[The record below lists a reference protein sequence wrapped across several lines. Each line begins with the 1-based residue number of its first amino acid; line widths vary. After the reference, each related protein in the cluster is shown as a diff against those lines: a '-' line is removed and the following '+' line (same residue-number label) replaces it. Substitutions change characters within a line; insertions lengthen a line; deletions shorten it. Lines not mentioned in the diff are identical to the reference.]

1 MELDGLDRGKYL
13 SLLARHGVKRT
24 WNALLEKLEE
34 MGEEEFSS
42 SICPIPL
49 LCRLY
54 ESGLAEKDKDSKK
67 SSGVYFTPEDIA
79 SLMAD
84 LLLENGVPDGPLCDV
99 GCGTGMLSI
108 ALGRAIRKNFTPPA
122 ILSSCTFTT

>member
-1 MELDGLDRGKYL
+1 MEFGGLDRGKYL
-13 SLLARHGVKRT
+13 ALLKRHGAKRT
-24 WNALLEKLEE
+24 WDALLDRIEE
-34 MGEEEFSS
+34 IGEENFSS
-42 SICPIPL
+42 QVCPIPY

-84 LLLENGVPDGPLCDV
+84 LLLEDGLPDGPLCDV

-108 ALGRAIRKNFTPPA
+108 ALGRALAKDFTPPA
-122 ILSSCTFTT
+122 SLSGFISTT